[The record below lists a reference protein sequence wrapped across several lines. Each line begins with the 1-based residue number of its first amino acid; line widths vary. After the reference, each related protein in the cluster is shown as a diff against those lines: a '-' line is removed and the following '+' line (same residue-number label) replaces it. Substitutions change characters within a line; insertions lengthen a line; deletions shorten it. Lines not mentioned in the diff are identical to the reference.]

1 MSKKLFNEKEREI
14 LSNNKFV
21 IRVSEKSITYADE
34 FKRLFIDHYI
44 LGKTPREIFEAN
56 GFDVQV
62 IGIKRIEQCAD
73 RWKRAYEEDGIIGLA
88 DSRKEASGR
97 PLKRELTPEE
107 VIAKQE
113 AKIKLLEAQVEL
125 LKKLDSKERLLVTK
139 GMNLSKNKL
148 FELIKDAVDQGLGR
162 MIRYLCE
169 LLNVSRS
176 GYYSYL
182 KASDARIKRLN
193 ADIKAGELIKKA
205 FHRRGFKK
213 GSRSIKMILENEFG
227 VVYNL
232 KRIRRLMKQLNLV
245 CPFRKPNPYKRMAKA
260 TQEHR
265 TLPNTLQRDFKK
277 NVPGLALLTDI
288 TYLPYGRAEMAYL
301 STILD
306 SSTGEVLAYKLSD
319 RITLSIA
326 TETIDALIKQKRVK
340 LHKDAFIH
348 SDQGSHYTSPKYQDL
363 LKQEGLGQSMS
374 RRGNCWDNAPQES
387 FFGHLKDHVKSRCCS
402 SLSELQ
408 REIDRYIGYY
418 NNHRYQWGLKKM
430 TPVQYRN
437 HLLSAA

>member
-1 MSKKLFNEKEREI
+1 MSKKLFNVKEREM

-34 FKRLFIDHYI
+34 FKRLFIDQFM

-56 GFDVQV
+56 CFDVQV
-62 IGIKRIEQCAD
+62 IGIKRVEQCAD
-73 RWKRAYEEDGIIGLA
+73 RWKRAYEKDGIIGLA
-88 DSRKEASGR
+88 DSRKGTSGR
-97 PLKRELTPEE
+97 PLKRNRTPDE

-125 LKKLDSKERLLVTK
+125 LKKLDSKERLLVAK

-162 MIRYLCE
+162 MTRYLCE

-182 KASDARIKRLN
+182 EASDARLKRLS
-193 ADIKAGELIKKA
+193 ADAKAGELIKKA

-232 KRIRRLMKQLNLV
+232 KRIRRLMKKLNLV
-245 CPFRKPNPYKRMAKA
+245 CPFRRPNPYKRMAKA

-319 RITLSIA
+319 RVTLSIA
-326 TETIDALIKQKRVK
+326 IETIDALVKQKRVK

-348 SDQGSHYTSPKYQDL
+348 SDQGSHYTSPKYQGL

-387 FFGHLKDHVKSRCCS
+387 FFGHLKDHVKSRCCA

-408 REIDRYIGYY
+408 HEIDRYIRYY
-418 NNHRYQWGLKKM
+418 NNHRYQWGSKKM